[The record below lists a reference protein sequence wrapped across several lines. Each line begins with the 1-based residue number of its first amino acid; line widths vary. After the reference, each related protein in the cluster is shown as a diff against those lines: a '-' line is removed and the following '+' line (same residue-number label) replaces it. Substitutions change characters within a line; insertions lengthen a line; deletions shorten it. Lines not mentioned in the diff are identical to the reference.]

1 LRNVVRI
8 ITETGLRVYKEL
20 MPMKKEQVDLGNGVA
35 WIPDSKTPYGMA
47 EVPTTQ
53 VLFGKRHFN
62 ESGVVRPD
70 WTPRHKFR
78 WDSCPTE
85 TWPYKL
91 PPSPGMP
98 RVQPAAF
105 ERFYAGFRAMAAW
118 RNQIGH
124 RDLFKAVGMRYRG
137 S

>member
-1 LRNVVRI
+1 MRNVVRI

-62 ESGVVRPD
+62 ESGVVRPNALLRVVRSAHLALD
-70 WTPRHKFR
+70 TGPA
-78 WDSCPTE
+78 E
-85 TWPYKL
+85 IL
-91 PPSPGMP
+91 L
-98 RVQPAAF
+98 RVQTCDTTDF
-105 ERFYAGFRAMAAW
+105 NGGYLERSQGRALPFHAP
-118 RNQIGH
+118 
-124 RDLFKAVGMRYRG
+124 
-137 S
+137 